1 MPNSNPPTDTDDTT
15 IPDDLHIGP
24 HEVKA
29 WTQLPAGPILRLVY
43 DTGSELHRTQM
54 VDGDDQPVTL
64 ATHPRDGT
72 AAAQTYNQMV
82 GPFTDQNGRPV
93 FDPADT
99 GDDET
104 PATLGEVEL

>member
-1 MPNSNPPTDTDDTT
+1 MTHSDPSADTDDST

-29 WTQLPAGPILRLVY
+29 WTQLPGGPILRLVY
-43 DTGSELHRTQM
+43 DTGSELHRTQ
-54 VDGDDQPVTL
+54 VVAGDDPPVTL

-82 GPFTDQNGRPV
+82 EPFTDDDGRPV

-99 GDDET
+99 DDET